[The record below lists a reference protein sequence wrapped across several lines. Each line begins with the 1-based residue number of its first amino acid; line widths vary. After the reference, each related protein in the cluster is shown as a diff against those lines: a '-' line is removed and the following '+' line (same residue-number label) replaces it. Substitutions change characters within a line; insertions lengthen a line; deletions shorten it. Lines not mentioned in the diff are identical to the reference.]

1 MPSRTR
7 MRTRGHA
14 RRIGAAAMPAM
25 RLLLDPSSGRGMEGQ
40 DGREGQGGPGGSDL
54 GRVAAVW
61 CARGIRET
69 SWEGELLLRW
79 IRMKAD

>member
-1 MPSRTR
+1 
-7 MRTRGHA
+7 
-14 RRIGAAAMPAM
+14 
-25 RLLLDPSSGRGMEGQ
+25 MEGQ